1 MTVAFNFSG
10 SPLPS
15 LFAPAAALA
24 GVNLLAEGDDGATS
38 LAPAEALARLAG
50 LPHLLCHTVFI
61 ADRLAFAGDAP
72 RALAR
77 AAREQ
82 RHFDVAELFAFVCP
96 ARFAI
101 PTPHGLARSL
111 GLDPA
116 GNEIAALK
124 AVA

>member
-15 LFAPAAALA
+15 LFAPAAVLA
-24 GVNLLAEGDDGATS
+24 GVNLLAQRDDGIAS

-50 LPHLLCHTVFI
+50 FPHLLCHAVFI

-77 AAREQ
+77 AVQEQ
-82 RHFDVAELFAFVCP
+82 RHFEVAELFAFVCP

-101 PTPHGLARSL
+101 PTPQGLARAL
-111 GLDPA
+111 GVEVTDDD
-116 GNEIAALK
+116 IATLK
-124 AVA
+124 